1 MLFRSGLR
9 GWRFAKTYE
18 EQMSDNGN
26 SKRLG
31 FLEDRLYVLE
41 NVVAGLARKAGAP
54 PHYIDRW
61 RKFINDWPD
70 HKSDA
75 TLANE
80 AQFLIDW
87 AEDLR

>member
-1 MLFRSGLR
+1 MP
-9 GWRFAKTYE
+9 
-18 EQMSDNGN
+18 DNGS

-41 NVVAGLARKAGAP
+41 HILAGLARKAGAP
-54 PHYIDRW
+54 APYIDRW
-61 RKFINDWPD
+61 RKFIINWPE
-70 HKSDA
+70 HSSDT

-87 AEDLR
+87 ADELK